1 MTASSVAAPADGPR
15 PLGRISVL
23 VVEPDADAR
32 RLLCALL
39 DSDARIRVAGA
50 VADGR
55 TALDFLHRAPPDVV
69 LMDNQMP
76 GMDGFETTR
85 RIMEN
90 IPLPIVLCVA
100 AGTVD
105 HALFRSL
112 EAGAVACIER
122 PDPAA
127 APAVAAHLLQT
138 VRLMSEVKVVRRW
151 ARTSAGRRD
160 AVPTVDPAGASIARR
175 LVGIGAS
182 TGGPPVLQTV
192 LAGLPQDFSM
202 PVLVVQHIAKGFL
215 SGMAEWLRQTSGLRV
230 HIGAHGMLPQPGRV
244 YLAPDDFHMSVGNQ
258 GQIVLSKDGDPGGLR
273 PSVAKL
279 FRSLAEF
286 CGADAIGVLL
296 TGMGRDGA
304 TELKLMKDQGAI
316 TIAQDSDTSVIHGM
330 PGAAIA
336 LGGATYVLPA
346 ERIAGTLVSLAHPHF
361 RKQRN

>member
-1 MTASSVAAPADGPR
+1 MATPDTATSADGSR
-15 PLGRISVL
+15 ADGRITVL
-23 VVEPDADAR
+23 VCQPDAEVR
-32 RLLCALL
+32 RLLCSLL
-39 DSDARIRVAGA
+39 ESDTRIRVAGS

-55 TALDFLHRAPPDVV
+55 SALEFLRHTSPDVI

-85 RIMEN
+85 RIMEDT
-90 IPLPIVLCVA
+90 PRPIVLCAA

-105 HALFRSL
+105 HAIFRSL

-122 PDPAA
+122 PDPAS

-151 ARTSAGRRD
+151 ARATASRRAGEQPSGTGVGRR
-160 AVPTVDPAGASIARR
+160 V
-175 LVGIGAS
+175 VGIGAS
-182 TGGPPVLQTV
+182 TGGPPVLQTL
-192 LAGLPQDFSM
+192 LAGLPQDFPM

-215 SGMAEWLRQTSGLRV
+215 AGMVEWLRHTSGLRV

-258 GQIVLSKDGDPGGLR
+258 GQIVLGKDGGPDELR

-279 FRSLAEF
+279 FRSLAES
-286 CGADAIGVLL
+286 CGKDAIGVLL

-304 TELKLMKDQGAI
+304 AELKLMKDRGAV
-316 TIAQDSDTSVIHGM
+316 TIAQDRDTSIVHGM

-346 ERIAGTLVSLAHPHF
+346 ERIAGTLVALAQPHF
-361 RKQRN
+361 PKQRN

>member
-1 MTASSVAAPADGPR
+1 MAASSVAAPVDAHR
-15 PLGRISVL
+15 PPGRINVL
-23 VVEPDADAR
+23 VVEPDPVAR
-32 RLLCALL
+32 GLLCALL
-39 DSDARIRVAGA
+39 ESDARIRVAGA

-55 TALDFLHRAPPDVV
+55 TALDFLRRTPPDVV

-85 RIMEN
+85 HIMEN
-90 IPLPIVLCVA
+90 TPLPIVLCAA

-112 EAGAVACIER
+112 EAGAVACVER

-151 ARTSAGRRD
+151 ARTSPAPRPAAG
-160 AVPTVDPAGASIARR
+160 VGPAPGVARR

-182 TGGPPVLQTV
+182 TGGPLVLQTV

-244 YLAPDDFHMSVGNQ
+244 YLAPDDFHMSVGRQ
-258 GQIVLSKDGDPGGLR
+258 GQIVLSKDGAPGELR
-273 PSVAKL
+273 PSVASL
-279 FRSLAEF
+279 FRSLAES
-286 CGADAIGVLL
+286 CGADAVGVLL

-304 TELKLMKDQGAI
+304 KELKLMKDQGAI
-316 TIAQDSDTSVIHGM
+316 TIAQDSDTSIVHGM

-346 ERIAGTLVSLAHPHF
+346 ERIAGTLVSLTKPHF
-361 RKQRN
+361 REQRN